1 MAATQSI
8 QAVTPEGNTCNP
20 DYTCVEFHIR
30 DMGAVYQSK
39 IWEVPLKG
47 LFFLVKEGS
56 SVLAHLRTGDE
67 IKARYTQANRRKP
80 GDYIKTRIRYIIQ
93 EQTGRFKGHYL
104 VGLNMMEEPGGSAAA
119 Q

>member
-1 MAATQSI
+1 MAFVQSI
-8 QAVTPEGNTCNP
+8 QATAPDGNTCAP

-30 DMGAVYQSK
+30 NMGAVYQSK
-39 IWEVPLKG
+39 IWKIPLKG

-67 IKARYTQANRRKP
+67 IKARYTQVNRREP
-80 GDYIKTRIRYIIQ
+80 GNFVKTKIRYIIQ

-104 VGLNMMEEPGGSAAA
+104 VGLAMLEEPG
-119 Q
+119 

>member
-1 MAATQSI
+1 MALTQSI
-8 QAVTPEGNTCNP
+8 QQSNP
-20 DYTCVEFHIR
+20 KGSTADSHYACVEFHIQ

-56 SVLAHLRTGDE
+56 SVLSHLRTGDE
-67 IKARYTQANRRKP
+67 IKARYTPVNQREP
-80 GDYIKTRIRYIIQ
+80 GDYIKTKIRYILQ

-104 VGLNMMEEPGGSAAA
+104 VGLGLMEEPG
-119 Q
+119 

>member
-1 MAATQSI
+1 MAAI
-8 QAVTPEGNTCNP
+8 QTAQQTNP
-20 DYTCVEFHIR
+20 DRNVESAGYACLEFPIPN
-30 DMGAVYQSK
+30 MGAVYQSK

-67 IKARYTQANRRKP
+67 IKARYTPANRRKP
-80 GDYIKTRIRYIIQ
+80 GNYTKTKIRYIMQ

-104 VGLNMMEEPGGSAAA
+104 VGLAMLEEPG
-119 Q
+119 

>member
-1 MAATQSI
+1 MALLQPQPALET
-8 QAVTPEGNTCNP
+8 AP
-20 DYTCVEFHIR
+20 DEPASEPCYTCVEFHIQ

-39 IWEVPLKG
+39 LWKIPLKG

-67 IKARYTQANRRKP
+67 IKARYTPVNRRKP
-80 GDYIKTRIRYIIQ
+80 GEYIKTRIRYMIQ

-104 VGLNMMEEPGGSAAA
+104 VGLAMMEKPG
-119 Q
+119 

>member
-1 MAATQSI
+1 MPATQSI
-8 QAVTPEGNTCNP
+8 QVAASEANTSEP
-20 DYTCVEFHIR
+20 DYTSVEFHIQN
-30 DMGAVYQSK
+30 MGAVYQSK
-39 IWEVPLKG
+39 IWKVPLKG

-67 IKARYTQANRRKP
+67 IKARYTQADRRKP

-104 VGLNMMEEPGGSAAA
+104 VGLNMMEQPGESLAV
-119 Q
+119 

>member
-1 MAATQSI
+1 MALIQSTQ
-8 QAVTPEGNTCNP
+8 QASPEEHTREPG
-20 DYTCVEFHIR
+20 YACVEFHIQ

-67 IKARYTQANRRKP
+67 IKARYTPLNRRKP
-80 GDYIKTRIRYIIQ
+80 GNYIKTKIRYILQ
-93 EQTGRFKGHYL
+93 EQTGRFRGHYL
-104 VGLNMMEEPGGSAAA
+104 VGLAMMEEPG
-119 Q
+119 